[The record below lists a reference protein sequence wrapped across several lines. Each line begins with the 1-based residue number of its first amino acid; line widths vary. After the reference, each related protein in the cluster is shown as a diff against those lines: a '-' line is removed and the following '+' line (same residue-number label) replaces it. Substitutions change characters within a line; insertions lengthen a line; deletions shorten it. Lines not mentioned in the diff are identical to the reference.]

1 MLHLCLILSA
11 VCALGTTKP
20 VPDTFSYSVGVGGGG
35 GTEFSTAHEGLIT
48 GLRIWEYPGNYIT
61 GIQMKYDGNWTDLI
75 GSGYGNQQDLVIY
88 DKEFISQI
96 SGKYYGGYIYE
107 LMFVINTGRSF
118 KVGTP
123 AGNSFNFYPT
133 VKGSQLRFLSGR
145 HDGWAITSI
154 GAHWAIVK

>member
-1 MLHLCLILSA
+1 MKAEQKTKTPQLSTTRRLNYSTEMLHLCLILSA
-11 VCALGTTKP
+11 ICAIGKTKP
-20 VPDTFSYSVGVGGGG
+20 LPDTFSYSVGVGDGG

-61 GIQMKYDGNWTDLI
+61 GIQMKYDSNWTDLI
-75 GSGYGNQQDLVIY
+75 GSGYGNQQELEIY

-118 KVGTP
+118 KVGRLLETH
-123 AGNSFNFYPT
+123 S
-133 VKGSQLRFLSGR
+133 
-145 HDGWAITSI
+145 TSI
-154 GAHWAIVK
+154 QP